1 MKNTKFI
8 VKVDRGG
15 NQATE
20 YMQRIDL
27 TPIRTTPNRKL
38 ALVPYRRDCTVA
50 SCRPDVSVENDRSQ
64 SVCAL
69 SDAVRR
75 RAGRT
80 PTADYIDR
88 LMAKQERSPWADVIE
103 EILDRICVMRE
114 EMLTIQRRLERI
126 KADDNEEKLLKRQ
139 RGGTTMKAD
148 DVWQELYKAAVLE
161 ADDEKLQERI
171 QAAKAAIDARL
182 HEMQLDHG
190 GAPEERQAVSDALA
204 GLNVLG
210 SELEAR
216 SHDTGRSNA

>member
-1 MKNTKFI
+1 
-8 VKVDRGG
+8 
-15 NQATE
+15 
-20 YMQRIDL
+20 
-27 TPIRTTPNRKL
+27 
-38 ALVPYRRDCTVA
+38 
-50 SCRPDVSVENDRSQ
+50 
-64 SVCAL
+64 
-69 SDAVRR
+69 
-75 RAGRT
+75 
-80 PTADYIDR
+80 
-88 LMAKQERSPWADVIE
+88 
-103 EILDRICVMRE
+103 
-114 EMLTIQRRLERI
+114 
-126 KADDNEEKLLKRQ
+126 
-139 RGGTTMKAD
+139 MKAD